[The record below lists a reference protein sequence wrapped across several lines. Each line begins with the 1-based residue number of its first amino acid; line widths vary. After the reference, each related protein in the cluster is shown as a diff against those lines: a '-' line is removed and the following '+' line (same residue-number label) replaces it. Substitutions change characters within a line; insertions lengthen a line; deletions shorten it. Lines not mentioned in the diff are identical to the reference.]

1 MTQAGV
7 DNSPAQLIRGPRL
20 LGTIAWSCIVLALLV
35 AFVSAVPVLRAFS
48 ATAAVK
54 VSPLADKDIA
64 ARHASF
70 EGGLVVSDQRIDA
83 RAPFGITRPPPSPV
97 VVEVGPIKYGGSPLV
112 GVVNDTLIL
121 SDGRRIAVGETVGD
135 VTLVSL
141 DLPWSVRVKWKNK
154 ELDEPLFARS
164 TLDLEQPISAI
175 IGALPYVP
183 PPKIVAST
191 PPAAP
196 APAGAPAPS
205 AAPPVPQDPAA
216 AAPPPPVTPPS
227 SPQVIQTIEGGN
239 RVIFTLPGRLTPQPA
254 SPPPTPPDE

>member
-1 MTQAGV
+1 MTQAGI

-20 LGTIAWSCIVLALLV
+20 LGTVAWACIALTALV
-35 AFVSAVPVLRAFS
+35 AFITAVPVLRALS
-48 ATAAVK
+48 ATAAVQA
-54 VSPLADKDIA
+54 SPLADKDLA
-64 ARHASF
+64 ARHLSF

-83 RAPFGITRPPPSPV
+83 RAPFGITRPPVAPV
-97 VVEVGPIKYGGSPLV
+97 VAEVGPTKYGGSPLV

-121 SDGRRIAVGETVGD
+121 ADGRRVGVGETVGD

-164 TLDLEQPISAI
+164 TIDLEQPISAI

-183 PPKIVAST
+183 PPKIVAATPPAGTVPAGAPSAVPPPPQDPAASAPPVT

-196 APAGAPAPS
+196 
-205 AAPPVPQDPAA
+205 QI
-216 AAPPPPVTPPS
+216 
-227 SPQVIQTIEGGN
+227 IQTLEGGN
-239 RVIFTLPGRLTPQPA
+239 RVILTLPGRMVPSPS